1 MSERYSRLFA
11 LPSPLYAVGAP
22 VVITAGALLKDNQTG
37 KVLAQLKIQN
47 ISDKAIKAAAV
58 KLEPLDTIGE
68 PLGEPVEFQYLDLN
82 MARDMEFGQKTPIVL
97 PDAAAR
103 GFRLSVSDVYFVDNS
118 AWASSGAPWE
128 PLPDPVTLEQ
138 AFGEKELAK
147 QYRLEHGGDC
157 KIMFHEE
164 KDLWWC
170 PCGAI
175 NHKSEPYC
183 HKCRKEVAALAALN
197 MGKLRASR
205 DKRLEAE
212 RQQAEAERIAAAA
225 RAKRNKKIAMIA
237 APIAVVALIAG
248 VLISNSLQKN
258 SAYQDAVALMESGE
272 YDAAV
277 AAFEELGDYKDSA
290 EQINNVRYKQ
300 ALALVDEGNYDSAI
314 SIFTELGD
322 YKDSTEQIEI
332 TQELQAEA
340 ERLTKYQTAIDLLDR
355 HGEIWQYYQNVSES
369 RKILEDLG
377 NYRDCKVLLQNF
389 YKEIIGI
396 KYKANT
402 VGESTLAYQYD
413 NEGKMISDGYT
424 TYIYNEDGTLA
435 SFITSTY
442 DRYTVVSHD
451 DDGRVLRAE
460 DADDATTY
468 TYTYDDNGRLAS
480 ERFDSEYSSNET
492 TYTYDDEGRLIR
504 KTYSFFRD
512 GYTRVT
518 SYGYGYIDEDGTII
532 SEGDN
537 LYVMGWIYAP
547 EKEK

>member
-11 LPSPLYAVGAP
+11 LPSPIYAVGAP

-237 APIAVVALIAG
+237 APIAVVAMIAG

-290 EQINNVRYKQ
+290 EQMNNVRYTQ

-322 YKDSTEQIEI
+322 YKDSAEQIEQI
-332 TQELQAEA
+332 KETQTEDAYQSALALFAE
-340 ERLTKYQTAIDLLDR
+340 EKYQEAKDAFLALGSYKDSAEQVELVSKNAIPYNEAMKIFLSEEGVLPSELSTVLSILKQVSPDWKDTGMLVEKIPQFIEMVQQVDGVYKKTGR
-355 HGEIWQYYQNVSES
+355 EDNTITHGVSYHEGVFEVAGDS
-369 RKILEDLG
+369 WH
-377 NYRDCKVLLQNF
+377 Q
-389 YKEIIGI
+389 
-396 KYKANT
+396 KYTWKHI
-402 VGESTLAYQYD
+402 
-413 NEGKMISDGYT
+413 MSDGGRQNIDREQSGSIRCFFALEGGSISFSYEVSGFDFT
-424 TYIYNEDGTLA
+424 KVYDDDFAYPLFSWSEDGTLSPLA
-435 SFITSTY
+435 
-442 DRYTVVSHD
+442 
-451 DDGRVLRAE
+451 DGWV
-460 DADDATTY
+460 
-468 TYTYDDNGRLAS
+468 
-480 ERFDSEYSSNET
+480 
-492 TYTYDDEGRLIR
+492 
-504 KTYSFFRD
+504 KQ
-512 GYTRVT
+512 
-518 SYGYGYIDEDGTII
+518 
-532 SEGDN
+532 
-537 LYVMGWIYAP
+537 
-547 EKEK
+547 